1 MSESK
6 APRFSDA
13 AVEILV
19 EQVRSRKEVFF
30 PSDGRKMPRQTLRQA
45 WDEVAL
51 NVNARTDII
60 RTGGQCRKKF
70 NDITRTARDKLAHK
84 PRKRTCIQELTQME
98 QEALDIIWL
107 GSWRRMQN
115 DSVGGRLTQGLSHYL
130 GPAVYEMEGDQRT
143 EKALSPAPRFQYINT
158 GFAGGRDVQ
167 LSGCTESE
175 SFRNGEQKLAMVE
188 RRVQETDGRRAS
200 SASSSAEEHT
210 DGEFTSPAF
219 KMRIFQVHHQ
229 LLEALDNL
237 SRNCLTLSERMEES
251 VSILG
256 DALSQDLTTLQS
268 TKEPMVS
275 STDAAVMPPVQD
287 PVVPDLASLIEAQ
300 TGAFQAL
307 TCTVSSGLERL
318 VGYIDRGFGRVT
330 ALLQSTLPPVSAE
343 SWPHGTGTVHP
354 VHSALSRGDI
364 ASMPVSIP
372 QPSAATRPGSG
383 LDQTALGTAVILQT
397 VIKTPQTRVLR
408 DHRL

>member
-115 DSVGGRLTQGLSHYL
+115 DSVGGRLT
-130 GPAVYEMEGDQRT
+130 PGDQRT
-143 EKALSPAPRFQYINT
+143 EKALSPAQRFQYINT

-210 DGEFTSPAF
+210 DEEFTSPAF
-219 KMRIFQVHHQ
+219 KMRIFHVHHQ

-237 SRNCLTLSERMEES
+237 SRNCLTLSERTEES

-256 DALSQDLTTLQS
+256 DALSQYLTTLQS

-343 SWPHGTGTVHP
+343 SWPHGTGTVHL

-364 ASMPVSIP
+364 ASVPVSIP

-397 VIKTPQTRVLR
+397 VSKTPQTRVLR